1 MSSAVVDDQP
11 QEEVPNLVTKWT
23 PRQSGSRD
31 SSWVSS
37 VRQAVVGGGGHVP
50 VTGKVVPIEPA

>member
-1 MSSAVVDDQP
+1 MSSAVVDGQP
-11 QEEVPNLVTKWT
+11 QEVSNLVTKWT

-37 VRQAVVGGGGHVP
+37 VRQAVVGGGG
-50 VTGKVVPIEPA
+50 GRSCDREGGAD